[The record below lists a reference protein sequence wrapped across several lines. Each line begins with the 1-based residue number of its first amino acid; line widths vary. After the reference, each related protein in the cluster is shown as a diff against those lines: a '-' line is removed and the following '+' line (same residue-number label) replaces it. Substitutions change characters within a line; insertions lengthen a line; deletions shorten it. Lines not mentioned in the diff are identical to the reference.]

1 MTNKYRS
8 FKTVVIIFFAVAFIF
23 ANSCKEKYTPK
34 PRSYF
39 RIDFPEKSYHPITKS
54 YPYSFEI
61 PDYSYITQDSDNPD
75 KPFWTN
81 IEVPSN
87 KAEIHISYFT
97 LNETEK
103 GKKILLN
110 ELMEESR
117 TLAYKH
123 SIKADAITEQVFVN
137 EREKVFGL
145 IYKIEGN
152 AASPFQF
159 FLTDSTTHFLR
170 GALYIRDVPNIDSL
184 KPVIDFLEPDV
195 IRIIESASWN

>member
-1 MTNKYRS
+1 MTSKYRP
-8 FKTVVIIFFAVAFIF
+8 FRIVVIFFSVVAFIF

-39 RIDFPEKSYHPITKS
+39 RIDFPEKSYHQITES

-61 PDYSYITQDSDNPD
+61 PDYSYIEQDSDNPD

-97 LNETEK
+97 LNEAEN

-137 EREKVFGL
+137 EGKKVYGL

>member
-1 MTNKYRS
+1 MTSKYGP
-8 FKTVVIIFFAVAFIF
+8 FKIVVIFFFVVAFIF

-39 RIDFPEKSYHPITKS
+39 RIDFPEKSYHRITES
-54 YPYSFEI
+54 YPYNFEI

-137 EREKVFGL
+137 EGKKVYGL

-195 IRIIESASWN
+195 IRLIESASWN

>member
-1 MTNKYRS
+1 MTSKYRP
-8 FKTVVIIFFAVAFIF
+8 FKIVVIFFFVMAFIF

-39 RIDFPEKSYHPITKS
+39 RIDFPEKSYHQITES

-61 PDYSYITQDSDNPD
+61 PDYSYIEQDSDNPD

-110 ELMEESR
+110 ELLEESR

-137 EREKVFGL
+137 ERKRVYGL

-195 IRIIESASWN
+195 IRLIESASWN